1 MLSCILGVLP
11 ADARSEFYD
20 SRMETDTSS
29 LSGRASRNG
38 DKCSLRTFE
47 RREEHSRVTK
57 RSEDPLQSTEFR
69 RITLFWLSYHVKTPS
84 ATIDSDPDSTT
95 NPSGKSLI

>member
-20 SRMETDTSS
+20 SRMETGTSS
-29 LSGRASRNG
+29 LSGRAS
-38 DKCSLRTFE
+38 RTFE

-95 NPSGKSLI
+95 NPSGKSLT